1 MAGVNPVLNQQ
12 RLSSVRLWPPTP
24 DVRSAVVLERPGG
37 YRLVTMTAPLG
48 LLGYVGGRFRHLY
61 RVDLAP
67 LELEHS
73 FELPS
78 RELAR
83 PFRAELKLTV
93 QVADAVK
100 VVKEQVTDA
109 WAAIEPVV
117 RLPLRQIGRRH
128 GPERLAEVE
137 EELHEYLTDR
147 TVPEVGLRV
156 VRAGVSVEL
165 DGPDLKREQERIE
178 DRHRRELD
186 DQHARHR
193 RELGKAEAVHQREL
207 DDQHARHRRELEKAE
222 AVHQRELDERNARHR
237 RELEAAREQHHHALE
252 TQRRKLYE
260 EVVGEGL
267 VPKLLLMKLGA
278 RPAGGDPKELD
289 EVIDLVTQLRV
300 DNFRVPLDLLGQ
312 YRDVMERWQ
321 LEEPV
326 NALLKHLVATFG
338 PQLAPPLPDEPE
350 IQVTVGDPETDDESA
365 DDGDAEPPPD
375 DQEK

>member
-193 RELGKAEAVHQREL
+193 REL
-207 DDQHARHRRELEKAE
+207 EKAE

-338 PQLAPPLPDEPE
+338 PQATIRAALRGCA
-350 IQVTVGDPETDDESA
+350 GAGS
-365 DDGDAEPPPD
+365 G
-375 DQEK
+375 

>member
-12 RLSSVRLWPPTP
+12 RLSVRLWPPVP
-24 DVRSAVVLERPGG
+24 DARSAIVLERPGG
-37 YRLVTMTAPLG
+37 YRLVTVTAPLG

-67 LELEHS
+67 HELEHS

-83 PFRAELKLTV
+83 PFRAELTLTV
-93 QVADAVK
+93 QVADAVT

-109 WAAIEPVV
+109 WEAIEPVV

-128 GPERLAEVE
+128 GPDRLAEVE
-137 EELHEYLTDR
+137 EELHQYLTNR

-186 DQHARHR
+186 AQYARHR

-207 DDQHARHRRELEKAE
+207 DAQHARHRRELEKAE
-222 AVHQRELDERNARHR
+222 AVHQRELDERTARHR
-237 RELEAAREQHHHALE
+237 RELEAAREEHHHALE

-278 RPAGGDPKELD
+278 RPAGGDPRELD

-300 DNFRVPLDLLGQ
+300 DNFKVPLELLGQ
-312 YRDVMERWQ
+312 YRGVMERWQ

-350 IQVTVGDPETDDESA
+350 IQVTVGDPETDGKGA
-365 DDGDAEPPPD
+365 DDGDAKPPPD

>member
-24 DVRSAVVLERPGG
+24 DVRSAIVLERPGG

-186 DQHARHR
+186 
-193 RELGKAEAVHQREL
+193 E
-207 DDQHARHRRELEKAE
+207 QHARHRRELEKAE